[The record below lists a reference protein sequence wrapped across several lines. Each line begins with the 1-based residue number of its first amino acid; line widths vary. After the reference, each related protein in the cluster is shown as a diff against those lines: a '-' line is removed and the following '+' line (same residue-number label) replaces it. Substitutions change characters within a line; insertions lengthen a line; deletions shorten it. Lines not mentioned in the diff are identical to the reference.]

1 MSEIW
6 AAVDGFIESS
16 LHDDDPALEEALAAS
31 RDAGL
36 PQIHVSTPQAKL
48 LHLLARATGASRI
61 LEVGTLAGYSGIWLA
76 RALPDDGE
84 LVTIEL
90 DPEHAAVAQTNF
102 ERAGVASKIDLRVG
116 PALEVLPTV
125 EGPFDLSFID
135 ADKPN
140 NANYLSWATRLSRPG
155 AIVVLDNVVRGG
167 AVLDRSTDANAA
179 GAADAVEWLAAEP
192 GLDSTI
198 IQTVGAKG
206 YDGFAISVVT

>member
-1 MSEIW
+1 M
-6 AAVDGFIESS
+6 
-16 LHDDDPALEEALAAS
+16 
-31 RDAGL
+31 
-36 PQIHVSTPQAKL
+36 Q
-48 LHLLARATGASRI
+48 
-61 LEVGTLAGYSGIWLA
+61 
-76 RALPDDGE
+76 
-84 LVTIEL
+84 
-90 DPEHAAVAQTNF
+90 
-102 ERAGVASKIDLRVG
+102 RAGVASKIDLRVG